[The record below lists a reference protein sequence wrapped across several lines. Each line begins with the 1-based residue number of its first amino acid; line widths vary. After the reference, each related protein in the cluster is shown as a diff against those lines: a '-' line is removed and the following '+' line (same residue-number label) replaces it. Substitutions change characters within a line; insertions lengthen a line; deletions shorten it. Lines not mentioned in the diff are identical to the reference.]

1 MYFGLP
7 FENYIHLVL
16 EPGARIYIRS
26 KANQLTQHGQ
36 ITGSPDNLGM
46 QAVRDLRTPML
57 KQVPQIMEPMAR
69 AQQEASKTVE
79 QVQRNA
85 MQQMRLA
92 AEDVQRQLENFMD
105 STTSLYAGL
114 LAAAY
119 YRLDD
124 NYARYLPTYERVT
137 PKWLQVHGENTYITG
152 LLAEMDEFN
161 NFLPIGSVAPD
172 IELPDPKG
180 KRRSLHQIKAKLILI
195 DFWASWC
202 SPCRVENR
210 STGMPLYQKYRDAG
224 FEVFAVSL
232 DTDRD
237 KWLQGMA
244 TPGCTSRT

>member
-1 MYFGLP
+1 M
-7 FENYIHLVL
+7 
-16 EPGARIYIRS
+16 
-26 KANQLTQHGQ
+26 
-36 ITGSPDNLGM
+36 
-46 QAVRDLRTPML
+46 
-57 KQVPQIMEPMAR
+57 
-69 AQQEASKTVE
+69 
-79 QVQRNA
+79 
-85 MQQMRLA
+85 
-92 AEDVQRQLENFMD
+92 
-105 STTSLYAGL
+105 
-114 LAAAY
+114 
-119 YRLDD
+119 
-124 NYARYLPTYERVT
+124 T

-152 LLAEMDEFN
+152 LLAEMDEFK

-172 IELPDPKG
+172 IKLPDPKG